1 MNYQDTLDYLYENLP
16 MYQRVGD
23 TALKKDLTNI
33 SRLCEELGNPQH
45 KFMSVHIAGT
55 NGKGSTAHMLAAVLQ
70 AAGYKTGLYTSPH
83 LKEFTERIRINGK
96 EVSKDYVTEFVN
108 DNRDRFDEINPS
120 FFEMTVAMAFSYFA
134 KEKVDIAIIEVGL
147 GGRLDS
153 TNIITPLISIITSI
167 GLDHQK
173 FLGDT
178 LPLIAQEKAG
188 IMKRNMPVVVSRSQS
203 SVIPVLI
210 NHARITGAPVYFA
223 DIYYK
228 FEEIPGEDGKMHVRN
243 CVNNTSFEMDLP
255 GSYQVKNLPG
265 VFKAIELLRG
275 MGYPINYQQV
285 THALANTI
293 ELTGIKGRWQV
304 LSNEPM
310 TICDTGHNTMAL
322 KEIIKQLKDYNY
334 RQLHMVIGMVSDKD
348 VEPMLELMPKDA
360 LYYFCEPN
368 IPRALDADSL
378 YERATGL
385 GLNGKIVRDVNE
397 AIGSAQKNAQSDDLI
412 FIGGSTFVV
421 AEINDL

>member
-1 MNYQDTLDYLYENLP
+1 
-16 MYQRVGD
+16 
-23 TALKKDLTNI
+23 
-33 SRLCEELGNPQH
+33 
-45 KFMSVHIAGT
+45 
-55 NGKGSTAHMLAAVLQ
+55 
-70 AAGYKTGLYTSPH
+70 
-83 LKEFTERIRINGK
+83 
-96 EVSKDYVTEFVN
+96 
-108 DNRDRFDEINPS
+108 
-120 FFEMTVAMAFSYFA
+120 
-134 KEKVDIAIIEVGL
+134 
-147 GGRLDS
+147 
-153 TNIITPLISIITSI
+153 
-167 GLDHQK
+167 
-173 FLGDT
+173 
-178 LPLIAQEKAG
+178 
-188 IMKRNMPVVVSRSQS
+188 
-203 SVIPVLI
+203 
-210 NHARITGAPVYFA
+210 
-223 DIYYK
+223 
-228 FEEIPGEDGKMHVRN
+228 
-243 CVNNTSFEMDLP
+243 MDLP

-378 YERATGL
+378 YERATAL